1 MDPSQNASS
10 LVFFTGGGFKIMSP
24 AAQKRR
30 SRAGESRLL
39 KALLSLVRGT
49 GTGTTGGSP
58 WRHRSGKRAVS

>member
-10 LVFFTGGGFKIMSP
+10 LVFTGGGFKIMSP
-24 AAQKRR
+24 ATQKRW

-39 KALLSLVRGT
+39 TALLSLVRGT
-49 GTGTTGGSP
+49 GTGTIGGSP

>member
-1 MDPSQNASS
+1 MDPSQSASS
-10 LVFFTGGGFKIMSP
+10 LVFTGSGFKIMSP

-39 KALLSLVRGT
+39 AALLSLVRGT
-49 GTGTTGGSP
+49 TGGSS